1 MQRTETRVSKCS
13 VVPFHFTAHTTE
25 RVGSHSYKSTD
36 TTISTHANDYVNK
49 GKGAK
54 PWWVQMGR
62 GWGSLLKDNYE
73 SGHKVKV
80 VEKNYVDYRCW
91 R

>member
-1 MQRTETRVSKCS
+1 
-13 VVPFHFTAHTTE
+13 
-25 RVGSHSYKSTD
+25 
-36 TTISTHANDYVNK
+36 
-49 GKGAK
+49 
-54 PWWVQMGR
+54 MGR